1 MLTLFEQNNMTHED
15 RKWYIRRLNKEI
27 TEKNERESKAA
38 RSSTSSM
45 PRISKPSMPS
55 GRR

>member
-15 RKWYIRRLNKEI
+15 RKWYIKRLNKEI

-38 RSSTSSM
+38 RSATSSM